1 MVLSEGIES
10 NNASDENLKDAK
22 RNSLLGKLG
31 KTLTDLKPSGTAMIE
46 DGIVDVISDGEFIP
60 KNTSIKV
67 VTEEGVRV
75 VVERS
80 D

>member
-1 MVLSEGIES
+1 
-10 NNASDENLKDAK
+10 DENLKDVQ
-22 RNSLLGKLG
+22 RHSFLGKSG
-31 KTLTDLKPSGTAMIE
+31 KTLTDLKPSGSAMIE
-46 DGIVDVISDGEFIP
+46 EGIVDVISNGEFIP